1 MKTFRYKCI
10 SEDGAKV
17 SGVIK
22 SYDEFEA
29 VSSLRES
36 YKIVTDIEEVKET
49 DEKRT
54 QKEEGRF

>member
-49 DEKRT
+49 DEK
-54 QKEEGRF
+54 GRRR